1 MITVVVLACYVAQ
14 PEFCHQFT
22 DTRGSVFT
30 QEQCEARA
38 YEMGKDI
45 IKTEQGALY
54 PTKFKCVM
62 PKGIET

>member
-14 PEFCHQFT
+14 PEWCHEYT
-22 DTRGSVFT
+22 DLRGNIFT

-38 YEMGKDI
+38 YEMGEAI
-45 IKTEQGALY
+45 IKTEKGTMR
-54 PTKFKCVM
+54 PTQFKCVM